1 MSHVSELACMRAL
14 SHTFSSTFVSHAH
27 ANTRTRILYTHT
39 HAHVGTPHACTS
51 THKNPSLQVMRDKVT
66 GLSKGFGFV
75 SYDSPQA
82 AQMAI
87 QSMNGMQVA
96 YTFTDYEPLTPHP

>member
-1 MSHVSELACMRAL
+1 
-14 SHTFSSTFVSHAH
+14 
-27 ANTRTRILYTHT
+27 
-39 HAHVGTPHACTS
+39 
-51 THKNPSLQVMRDKVT
+51 MRDKVT

-75 SYDSPQA
+75 SYDSPLA